1 MLYMACILVTTDVTT
16 SNLATDDVSCQPII
30 QTFNEQGLVSTD
42 CKNFSEFLSW

>member
-30 QTFNEQGLVSTD
+30 QTFEQGLVSTD